1 MHGVQRTPVW
11 TYLDSSASVG
21 AMVITVAEVVDWQVG
36 EMIAIAPTGY
46 AAQEGEHRT
55 ISAISSDGSKSTIT
69 LD

>member
-1 MHGVQRTPVW
+1 
-11 TYLDSSASVG
+11 
-21 AMVITVAEVVDWQVG
+21 
-36 EMIAIAPTGY
+36 MIAIAPTGY